1 MGAVKN
7 RLWLLFSRRLEQ
19 EAKAHMNK
27 KCMIILFA
35 FMTAASTWACS
46 TGSADSSQSE
56 TAREA
61 QAEGENAE
69 EAVTK
74 APTLKTEQEKEITV
88 DKDEETVIR

>member
-1 MGAVKN
+1 
-7 RLWLLFSRRLEQ
+7 
-19 EAKAHMNK
+19 MNK

-46 TGSADSSQSE
+46 TGGADSSQSE

-61 QAEGENAE
+61 QAEPGVENAE

-74 APTLKTEQEKEITV
+74 APTLETEQEKEITV

>member
-1 MGAVKN
+1 
-7 RLWLLFSRRLEQ
+7 
-19 EAKAHMNK
+19 MNK
-27 KCMIILFA
+27 KCMIILCA

-46 TGSADSSQSE
+46 TSSADSSQSE